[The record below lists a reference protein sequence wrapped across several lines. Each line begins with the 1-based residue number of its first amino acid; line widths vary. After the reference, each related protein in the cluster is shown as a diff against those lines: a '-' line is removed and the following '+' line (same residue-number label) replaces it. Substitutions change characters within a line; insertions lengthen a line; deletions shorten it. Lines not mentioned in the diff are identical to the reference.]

1 MAYEL
6 AWGRPPRAD
15 ELERARRVP
24 ATARAALD
32 SAGCPADSREREA
45 WTSLA
50 KVMLTANE
58 FLYID

>member
-1 MAYEL
+1 MSAIARVEFL
-6 AWGRPPRAD
+6 RTCAHWLSSR
-15 ELERARRVP
+15 RARP
-24 ATARAALD
+24 L
-32 SAGCPADSREREA
+32 SAREREA